1 MKLSKKAK
9 AFVSWSGGK
18 DCCLAMHKAR
28 DAEPLVLLNMAT
40 EDAGRSMTHGL
51 SSTALRL
58 QSDCIGLPLIQQT
71 TTWNTYERNFKD
83 VAGRLKKEGIEAGI
97 FGDIDLEEHRTW
109 IERVCADIGIEPIF
123 PLWHKD
129 RSSLLEEL
137 ISSGF
142 KAIVVTAKM
151 DMISEKYLGRPV
163 DPSFVEYVKEIAIDI
178 NGENGEYH
186 TFVIDGPLFKKKIE
200 IAKGQIIYKDGY
212 MFYDMV
218 ELITKKKEIA
228 ANE

>member
-1 MKLSKKAK
+1 M
-9 AFVSWSGGK
+9 
-18 DCCLAMHKAR
+18 
-28 DAEPLVLLNMAT
+28 
-40 EDAGRSMTHGL
+40 
-51 SSTALRL
+51 
-58 QSDCIGLPLIQQT
+58 IQQT

-123 PLWHKD
+123 PLWQKD

-151 DMISEKYLGRPV
+151 DMISERYLGRPV
-163 DPSFVEYVKEIAIDI
+163 DSSFVEYVKEIAIDI

-218 ELITKKKEIA
+218 ELIAKKKEIA